1 MSFEELE
8 DETLEE
14 IADAINEGSYSGMTG
29 YGISW
34 SLELDRDEI
43 RGLADE
49 TEG

>member
-8 DETLEE
+8 SDILEE
-14 IADAINEGSYSGMTG
+14 IADAIAAGNYSGLTC

-43 RGLADE
+43 RDLADE